1 MPLWGKAAAGTQA
14 QKPKY
19 IGTTEGAVYNKMDV
33 YATNEGWAINTKAS
47 KNASASPEILVAM
60 GSLGTTLAAPTVTSM
75 RFTASAITGG
85 SRTIAVQITWDE
97 RVTVAGTPQ
106 VAIANGN
113 QGTGSGRGPHTASYA
128 SGSGTNRLTF
138 SVASQTVATDD
149 VLTLGG
155 SNVALNGGT
164 ISDTT
169 AGGTSVAAL
178 LVLSGL
184 TAVTLTVT

>member
-19 IGTTEGAVYNKMDV
+19 IGTTEGAIYNKQDI
-33 YATNEGWAINTKAS
+33 YGADNGWVINTKAS

-60 GSLGTTLAAPTVTSM
+60 GGLGTALAAPSITSM
-75 RFTASAITGG
+75 RFTASAITSG
-85 SRTIAVQITWDE
+85 SRTISVQITWDE
-97 RVTVAGTPQ
+97 RVTVVGSPT
-106 VAIANGN
+106 VSIANGN
-113 QGTGSGRGPHTASYA
+113 QGTGSGRGPHVCVYA

-138 SVASQTVATDD
+138 TKASETVATSD

-155 SNVALNGGT
+155 ANVLLAGGT

-169 AGGTSVAAL
+169 VGGTTTAAL

>member
-14 QKPKY
+14 QKPKWV
-19 IGTTEGAVYNKMDV
+19 GTTEGAVYNKQDI
-33 YATNEGWAINTKAS
+33 YGANNGWVINTKAS

-60 GSLGTTLAAPTVTSM
+60 GGLGTALAAPTVTSM

>member
-14 QKPKY
+14 QKPKW
-19 IGTTEGAVYNKMDV
+19 IGTTDGAVYNKQDV
-33 YATNEGWAINTKAS
+33 YGTNEGWVINTKAS
-47 KNASASPEILVAM
+47 KNSGAAPEILVAM
-60 GSLGTTLAAPTVTSM
+60 GSLGTTLAAPSVTSM

-85 SRTIAVQITWDE
+85 SRTVSVQVTWDE
-97 RVTVAGTPQ
+97 RVTVTGTPQ

-113 QGTGSGRGPHTASYA
+113 QGSGSGRGPHTASYA

-138 SVASQTVATDD
+138 SVASQTVATSD

-155 SNVALNGGT
+155 SNVALNSGT
-164 ISDTT
+164 IKDTT
-169 AGGTSVAAL
+169 DGATVAL

>member
-14 QKPKY
+14 QKPKLV
-19 IGTTEGAVYNKMDV
+19 GTTEGAVYNKQDI
-33 YATNEGWAINTKAS
+33 YGANNGWVINTKAS
-47 KNASASPEILVAM
+47 KNASAAPEILVAM
-60 GSLGTTLAAPTVTSM
+60 GGLGTTLAAPTVTSM

-138 SVASQTVATDD
+138 SVASQTVATSD

-155 SNVALNGGT
+155 SNVSLNSGT

-169 AGGTSVAAL
+169 AGGTSVAAS

>member
-19 IGTTEGAVYNKMDV
+19 IGTTEGAIYNKQDI
-33 YATNEGWAINTKAS
+33 YGADNGWVINTKAS

-60 GSLGTTLAAPTVTSM
+60 GGLGTALAAPSITSM

-85 SRTIAVQITWDE
+85 SRTISVQITWDE
-97 RVTVAGTPQ
+97 RVTVVGSPT
-106 VAIANGN
+106 VSIANGT
-113 QGTGSGRGPHTASYA
+113 QGTGSGRGPHVCVYA

-138 SVASQTVATDD
+138 TKASETVATSD

-155 SNVALNGGT
+155 ANVLLAGGT

-169 AGGTSVAAL
+169 VGGTTTAAL

>member
-1 MPLWGKAAAGTQA
+1 MYKRQ
-14 QKPKY
+14 
-19 IGTTEGAVYNKMDV
+19 
-33 YATNEGWAINTKAS
+33 AINTKAS
-47 KNASASPEILVAM
+47 KNASAAPEILVAM

-138 SVASQTVATDD
+138 SVARQTVATDD

>member
-1 MPLWGKAAAGTQA
+1 M
-14 QKPKY
+14 
-19 IGTTEGAVYNKMDV
+19 
-33 YATNEGWAINTKAS
+33 
-47 KNASASPEILVAM
+47 
-60 GSLGTTLAAPTVTSM
+60 
-75 RFTASAITGG
+75 
-85 SRTIAVQITWDE
+85 
-97 RVTVAGTPQ
+97 
-106 VAIANGN
+106 
-113 QGTGSGRGPHTASYA
+113 
-128 SGSGTNRLTF
+128 
-138 SVASQTVATDD
+138 ASQTVATDD

>member
-14 QKPKY
+14 QKPKF
-19 IGTTEGAVYNKMDV
+19 IGTTEGAVYNKQGV

-60 GSLGTTLAAPTVTSM
+60 GGLGTTLAAPSITSM
-75 RFTASAITGG
+75 RFTAAAITGG
-85 SRTIAVQITWDE
+85 SRTVSVQVTYDE
-97 RVTVAGTPQ
+97 RVTVTGSPT
-106 VAIANGN
+106 VSIANGN
-113 QGTGSGRGPHTASYA
+113 QGSGSGRGPHVCVYA

-138 SVASQTVATDD
+138 TKASETVATSD

-155 SNVALNGGT
+155 ANILL
-164 ISDTT
+164 
-169 AGGTSVAAL
+169 AGGTVKDTTDATTAAL
-178 LVLSGL
+178 LVLTGM

>member
-19 IGTTEGAVYNKMDV
+19 IGTTEGATYNKMDV
-33 YATNEGWAINTKAS
+33 YGANNGWVINTKAS

-60 GSLGTTLAAPTVTSM
+60 GGLGTTLAAPTVTSM

-138 SVASQTVATDD
+138 SVASQTVATSD

-155 SNVALNGGT
+155 SNVALNSGT

>member
-60 GSLGTTLAAPTVTSM
+60 GGLGTTLAAPTVTSM

-155 SNVALNGGT
+155 SNVALNSGT
-164 ISDTT
+164 IKDTT
-169 AGGTSVAAL
+169 DGSTVAL